1 MHPGVASDGPC
12 PVAFRAFR
20 CVQAVSNRFPCGC
33 ACDARGRAVPD
44 AAALQPSSDPT
55 GPVPAAR
62 GGRPPCAVM
71 GCMGGGGGGARI
83 RAEASFP
90 TPSAQARTP
99 QRPGTPHQQ
108 SRRTERGLAGG
119 WAASNGALRTGRNRP
134 MMQCGARIGCIM
146 RRCGL
151 KATRSR
157 RSLSAS
163 PESRRRIGGSNRW
176 CSPEQAC
183 VG

>member
-62 GGRPPCAVM
+62 GRRRPGEPSSLRCDGLHV
-71 GCMGGGGGGARI
+71 GGGARI
-83 RAEASFP
+83 RAAASFP

-108 SRRTERGLAGG
+108 SRRTESGLVRG
-119 WAASNGALRTGRNRP
+119 WAASNGALRTGRNP
-134 MMQCGARIGCIM
+134 PVMQCGARIGCIM
-146 RRCGL
+146 RRCGHE
-151 KATRSR
+151 ATRSR
-157 RSLSAS
+157 RLLSAS
-163 PESRRRIGGSNRW
+163 PESRRRIG
-176 CSPEQAC
+176 
-183 VG
+183 